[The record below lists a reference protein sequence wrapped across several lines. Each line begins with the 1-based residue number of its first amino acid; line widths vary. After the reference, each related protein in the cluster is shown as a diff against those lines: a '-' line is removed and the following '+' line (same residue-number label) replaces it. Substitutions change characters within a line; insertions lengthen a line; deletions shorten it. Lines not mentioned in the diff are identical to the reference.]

1 MTFTIRNAG
10 IRHPHVFFQS
20 RYCRNV
26 AYRTEKL
33 THTIYLLQTSSI
45 CYLNCF
51 YHTFAY
57 AVFILSVSGIRLPT
71 LFLSCLFLAYDLP
84 TFLFCLFLVQVCLR
98 CFYAVLFLAY
108 DCLRCFYPVCFW
120 HTFANAVFML
130 SFSGVT
136 FAYAVFTLS
145 VSGVR
150 LPIAVSTLAVSVLGV
165 S

>member
-1 MTFTIRNAG
+1 MSVSGVR
-10 IRHPHVFFQS
+10 
-20 RYCRNV
+20 
-26 AYRTEKL
+26 
-33 THTIYLLQTSSI
+33 
-45 CYLNCF
+45 
-51 YHTFAY
+51 FAH
-57 AVFILSVSGIRLPT
+57 VFILSVSGTSLST
-71 LFLSCLFLAYDLP
+71 LFLC
-84 TFLFCLFLVQVCLR
+84 C
-98 CFYAVLFLAY
+98 LFLAY